1 MNPATLAPWPE
12 AMPDAPPPPL
22 ACGLHEWPLRRPAV
36 VQALADAPDAE
47 SRRTLHRL
55 AEIGFLP
62 GEPVEVVARGWLR
75 GSPIAV
81 RVGSSTFALRTHEA
95 ALLRVTEQ
103 P

>member
-1 MNPATLAPWPE
+1 MNSATLAPCSGTAAAATPT
-12 AMPDAPPPPL
+12 PL

-47 SRRTLHRL
+47 GRRTLHRL

-95 ALLRVTEQ
+95 ALLRVTER